1 MEHIDGSRELYDFQ
15 MHIRSTLRFGLA
27 PLQAHE
33 DVFRTMAEASL
44 SSPSGER

>member
-1 MEHIDGSRELYDFQ
+1 MGHIDGSRELYDFR
-15 MHIRSTLRFGLA
+15 MDIPGTLRFGMA